1 MRCLYCDEIVNKIS
15 FYSLFIEEDKL
26 CIKCRKQL
34 DMTRKIIERDGLKI
48 ETFYEYDG
56 LYKSIL
62 LQYKEA
68 GDEALKDVLTYKIS
82 DYINLRYFNYGIIF
96 APSSKIKIEKRGFNH
111 LEEMFKDVSLKR
123 VTGLKMKNELI
134 QENRSALE
142 RYKMKDN
149 FVYEG
154 PRYKNILIVDDVV
167 TTGSTLRGIYEC
179 MFSQTNNI
187 RLLSVAYKTL
197 QKDEKL

>member
-1 MRCLYCDEIVNKIS
+1 ME
-15 FYSLFIEEDKL
+15 YSLKEEIYYEHKL
-26 CIKCRKQL
+26 IYL
-34 DMTRKIIERDGLKI
+34 NNYTP
-48 ETFYEYDG
+48 FF
-56 LYKSIL
+56 SSL
-62 LQYKEA
+62 LIQYKETLDIELA
-68 GDEALKDVLTYKIS
+68 PIFLERYSMLFHLLFFTYKLVLI
-82 DYINLRYFNYGIIF
+82 
-96 APSSKIKIEKRGFNH
+96 PSSQSNIDRRGFNH

-142 RYKMKDN
+142 RYKMKGN

-154 PRYKNILIVDDVV
+154 PKYKNILIVDDVV
-167 TTGSTLRGIYEC
+167 TTGSTLRGIYDC

-197 QKDEKL
+197 QKDKKL